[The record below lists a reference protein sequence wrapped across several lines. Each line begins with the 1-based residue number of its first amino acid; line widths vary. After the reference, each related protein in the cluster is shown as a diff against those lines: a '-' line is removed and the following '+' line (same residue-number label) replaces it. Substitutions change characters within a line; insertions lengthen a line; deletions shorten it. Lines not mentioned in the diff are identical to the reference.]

1 MLTMLRLLKANPA
14 RHALL
19 LVMALYIFLGGCS
32 ESTRIEATPAGTR
45 GGEMVTL
52 GIDLQDGFED
62 DTVVM
67 QINGEEVF
75 RKEHVTT
82 NLLLGLAASFETE
95 VEKGPVS
102 VEISVETRDI
112 VETIPLDVSADTY
125 LGVSVVNDRIEQIIS
140 DEPFVYF

>member
-1 MLTMLRLLKANPA
+1 
-14 RHALL
+14 
-19 LVMALYIFLGGCS
+19 
-32 ESTRIEATPAGTR
+32 
-45 GGEMVTL
+45 MVTL